1 MKTYSNLGDPNV
13 VVINI
18 TILEVYKHLEA
29 ALADMGVERLAD
41 MGVERLADMGVER
54 LRSPFYDNH
63 LAECYEGLKS
73 LSDLENEGLT
83 EASEKARGCV
93 RKLFIDGNTMLMI
106 PNWDESCKTE
116 LRITNSKGVLV
127 LVLVDGELNC

>member
-18 TILEVYKHLEA
+18 TILEVYKHLAA
-29 ALADMGVERLAD
+29 ALFDMGVDGGGSLF
-41 MGVERLADMGVER
+41 GK
-54 LRSPFYDNH
+54 H

-73 LSDLENEGLT
+73 LPDLENEELT

-93 RKLFIDGNTMLMI
+93 RKLFTDGNTMLMI

-116 LRITNSKGVLV
+116 LRITNSKGVSV

>member
-29 ALADMGVERLAD
+29 ALAD